1 MSSVLYRNDKC
12 LSLTDYA
19 HIHSLPVSLPHTH
32 THTHTHTHLHTHHRL
47 EITVLLKN
55 NCDKH
60 ANQSRLDEKPQL
72 GGKSQKVK
80 SELAQ
85 VFTFNFAHLQMSGFR
100 ITGEYTV
107 CIASGLLT
115 SLRPYTDHT
124 HTVTREFPLNCRCT
138 LQSKHQCLSYMMFT
152 TTKTSKTRSTKG
164 CHLSEACREDKSLH
178 LISLT
183 TTRSMKPAQINN
195 FRTVSQWLYFLPS
208 VFQHQTQRMLEQL
221 LLYKCLDCVFRSKIK
236 AQ

>member
-1 MSSVLYRNDKC
+1 MKNHSSAEKARRWNLNSHSYSHLILLIYKC
-12 LSLTDYA
+12 LVSGSQVNILSA
-19 HIHSLPVSLPHTH
+19 LPQA
-32 THTHTHTHLHTHHRL
+32 HLHHCDHIQ
-47 EITVLLKN
+47 IT
-55 NCDKH
+55 
-60 ANQSRLDEKPQL
+60 
-72 GGKSQKVK
+72 
-80 SELAQ
+80 
-85 VFTFNFAHLQMSGFR
+85 
-100 ITGEYTV
+100 
-107 CIASGLLT
+107 
-115 SLRPYTDHT
+115 HT

-183 TTRSMKPAQINN
+183 TTRSVKPAQINN

-208 VFQHQTQRMLEQL
+208 VFQHRTQRMLDQQ
-221 LLYKCLDCVFRSKIK
+221 LLYKCLDRVFKSKIK

>member
-1 MSSVLYRNDKC
+1 MSLIDR
-12 LSLTDYA
+12 LRPHLQPA
-19 HIHSLPVSLPHTH
+19 RLP
-32 THTHTHTHLHTHHRL
+32 HTHHRL
-47 EITVLLKN
+47 EITVLLKK

-85 VFTFNFAHLQMSGFR
+85 LLTFNFAHLQMSGFR

-107 CIASGLLT
+107 CTASGPLT
-115 SLRPYTDHT
+115 SLRPYTDHTHT

-183 TTRSMKPAQINN
+183 TTRSVKPAQINN
-195 FRTVSQWLYFLPS
+195 FRTVSQ
-208 VFQHQTQRMLEQL
+208 
-221 LLYKCLDCVFRSKIK
+221 
-236 AQ
+236 